1 MSGELGA
8 GELSGQTI
16 LVTGAASGIGFA
28 YAEVSARNGAAL
40 VLLDRDADG
49 LEAKAA
55 ELRAAGTEVATFTVD
70 ISDPAQ
76 VDAAFD
82 EIQER
87 FEVDGAFLNAGVNRT
102 VSPRLPDGAIDVA
115 SREDW
120 RRVMSINLDGLFFT
134 LQRTAGLMKPRGR
147 GTIVVTGSTAGLRP
161 EPLIGY
167 AYTASKHA
175 VHGLCRQAAIDLA
188 PFGVRLNVIAP
199 GSFSTN
205 IAGPTPPP
213 AARTE
218 MWTKSIPLGRLG
230 QTPEL
235 QELALLLISQTRSS
249 FMTGGVYVIDGGASA
264 LTQITTESL

>member
-1 MSGELGA
+1 MSGEQGA
-8 GELSGQTI
+8 GELSGRTI

-49 LEAKAA
+49 LEAKAD
-55 ELRAAGTEVATFTVD
+55 ELRAAGAEVTTFTVD

-82 EIQER
+82 EIER
-87 FEVDGAFLNAGVNRT
+87 AFEIDGAFLNAGVNGT
-102 VSPRLPDGAIDVA
+102 VSPRLPAGEIDVA

-134 LQRTAGLMKPRGR
+134 LQRTAGIMKPRRR
-147 GTIVVTGSTAGLRP
+147 GTIVVTGSTAGTRP

-188 PFGVRLNVIAP
+188 QYGVRLNVIAP
-199 GSFSTN
+199 GSFRTN
-205 IAGPTPPP
+205 IAGPKPPP
-213 AARTE
+213 PEKTE
-218 MWTKSIPLGRLG
+218 IWNRSIPLGRHG

-235 QELALLLISQTRSS
+235 QELALLLISETRSS
-249 FMTGGVYVIDGGASA
+249 FMTGGVYVIDGGATA